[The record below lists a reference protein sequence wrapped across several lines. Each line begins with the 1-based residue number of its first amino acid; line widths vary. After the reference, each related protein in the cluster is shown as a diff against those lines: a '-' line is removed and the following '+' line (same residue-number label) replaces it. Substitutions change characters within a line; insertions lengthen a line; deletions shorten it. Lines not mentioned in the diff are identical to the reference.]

1 VHGVGSKHIVRT
13 ALNEVIISVVAEVSQ
28 YQVKGVR
35 GDRTGC
41 RQLKRLEKKKKA
53 MNMRVAEKKK
63 KKKKKIRVLLLI
75 QIIVLNSLKS

>member
-1 VHGVGSKHIVRT
+1 M
-13 ALNEVIISVVAEVSQ
+13 NEVIISVVAEVSQ

-63 KKKKKIRVLLLI
+63 KKIRVLLLI
-75 QIIVLNSLKS
+75 QIIVVNSLKS

>member
-63 KKKKKIRVLLLI
+63 KKKIRVLLLI
-75 QIIVLNSLKS
+75 QIIVVNSLKS

>member
-63 KKKKKIRVLLLI
+63 KKKIRVLLLI

>member
-1 VHGVGSKHIVRT
+1 VYRVESKHIVRT

-35 GDRTGC
+35 VDRTGC

-63 KKKKKIRVLLLI
+63 KKKKIRVLLLI
-75 QIIVLNSLKS
+75 

>member
-1 VHGVGSKHIVRT
+1 VYRVGSKHIVRT
-13 ALNEVIISVVAEVSQ
+13 ALNKVIINVVAEVSQ

-35 GDRTGC
+35 EDRTGC

-63 KKKKKIRVLLLI
+63 KKIRGLLLI
-75 QIIVLNSLKS
+75 QIIVVNYLKS

>member
-1 VHGVGSKHIVRT
+1 M
-13 ALNEVIISVVAEVSQ
+13 NEVIISVVAEVSQ

-53 MNMRVAEKKK
+53 MNIRVAEK

-75 QIIVLNSLKS
+75 QIIVVNSLKS